1 MSEMCYAT
9 LWHAE
14 GLALMCKGIDI
25 REGVR
30 RRDGAHRGTEGHVW
44 GSGAVMILTAFQTA
58 RRKRTSALK
67 RDSVS
72 KPICLLDDSRTK
84 DNHAS

>member
-1 MSEMCYAT
+1 
-9 LWHAE
+9 
-14 GLALMCKGIDI
+14 MCKGIDM
-25 REGVR
+25 RKGVR

-44 GSGAVMILTAFQTA
+44 GSIIYFSTILGSPATFQTA
-58 RRKRTSALK
+58 RRKRTPAFICDLIF
-67 RDSVS
+67 

>member
-1 MSEMCYAT
+1 MLEMCYAT

-14 GLALMCKGIDI
+14 GLALMCKGVDM

-30 RRDGAHRGTEGHVW
+30 RRDGAHRGTKGHVW
-44 GSGAVMILTAFQTA
+44 GSGAVMILTTFQAA
-58 RRKRTSALK
+58 RRKRTPALVC
-67 RDSVS
+67 DLIF

>member
-1 MSEMCYAT
+1 
-9 LWHAE
+9 
-14 GLALMCKGIDI
+14 MCKGIDI
-25 REGVR
+25 REGAR

-44 GSGAVMILTAFQTA
+44 GSIIYFSTILGSPATFQAA